1 VAENKETERTM
12 KQRQIFI
19 TAFDKKRLD
28 ELIAVAR
35 EFGEHARDD
44 LSDLAAELAR
54 AKVIEPEKVPANVV
68 TMNSKVILHDL
79 DTSEDLTYS
88 LAFPK
93 DANID
98 AGAISVLAPV
108 GTAILGYREGTVVE
122 WSVPAG
128 KRRIRIER
136 ILYQPEAA
144 GHFDR

>member
-1 VAENKETERTM
+1 M

-35 EFGEHARDD
+35 EFDEHGRDD
-44 LSDLAAELAR
+44 LDDLAAELAR
-54 AKVIEPEKVPANVV
+54 AKVIEPKKVPANVV

-88 LAFPK
+88 LAFPNEA
-93 DANID
+93 DID
-98 AGAISVLAPV
+98 SGAISVLAPV
-108 GTAILGYREGTVVE
+108 GTAILGYREGNVVE
-122 WSVPAG
+122 WAVPSG
-128 KRRIRIER
+128 KRRIRIEK

-144 GHFDR
+144 GDFNQ

>member
-1 VAENKETERTM
+1 M

-35 EFGEHARDD
+35 ELGEHARDD
-44 LSDLAAELAR
+44 LDDLVAELAR
-54 AKVIEPEKVPANVV
+54 AKVLEPKKVPANVV

-88 LAFPK
+88 LAFPNEA
-93 DANID
+93 DID
-98 AGAISVLAPV
+98 SGAISVLAPV
-108 GTAILGYREGTVVE
+108 GTAILGYREGNVVE
-122 WSVPAG
+122 WVVPSG
-128 KRRIRIER
+128 KRRIRIEK

-144 GHFDR
+144 GNFNL